1 MASLDDRLR
10 EELQR
15 SLRPADPIELYEDLS
30 TRHGRRR
37 VARKI
42 GAAALVVVVLGLA
55 AGGFLYFNDIFR
67 GEPADQMPAPTEPR
81 VVIGRSDLQI
91 FEKGGSNSSRFE
103 IWSVATDGSDP
114 RPLYAEDIDA
124 VDPVAS
130 PDGTSVAFLRRDP
143 EEPAPW
149 ADQQLMLLGL
159 TDGTMRV
166 LAEGIA
172 TMPQTGTVSWAP
184 DGSEIALLDTRRKG
198 LDAFD
203 EFGLPLADIRVID
216 VATGGSRWIDIGGL
230 GQGLA
235 WSPDGGLFA
244 LVRTAG
250 ESSELVLVDLD
261 GLVVSTLDV
270 GELAAPA
277 WSPSGDAIAYLATE
291 AGDSDVRTVSAG
303 SGTIA
308 DHTSDGGLK
317 ESVAWS
323 QSGEALVYTHAT
335 PSGCEALLLQVR
347 SGDVVRLTDRH
358 SLGGCPRSVSWQRG
372 VDAPSNPPTTAADS
386 TGQDVGLP
394 FRLCDVSTLGGVHL
408 TNVGRPARVW
418 VGTRVTD
425 LGSCPDLASSH
436 VVAADTDLDGVADV
450 WTEMTCRGG
459 CQPLPRAAMDLTAD
473 GTDELFVLEDLF
485 SIADYQVFTVVGGEL
500 VAATMAPPGHPEAGL
515 IPDEVAVLSVGGD
528 EGFGGYLRCEGDP
541 AAPTLVVIWSE
552 HPVEGPGSDVK
563 QVHETRLV
571 MDADGTFSVTGVS
584 DTTLPAGQAPPGMT
598 GASTE
603 ASCGIEL
610 AL

>member
-1 MASLDDRLR
+1 MANLDDRLR
-10 EELQR
+10 QELQR
-15 SLRPADPIELYEDLS
+15 SLRPADPVELYEDLS
-30 TRHGRRR
+30 KRHGRRR

-42 GAAALVVVVLGLA
+42 GAAALVVSVLVVA

-91 FEKGGSNSSRFE
+91 FEAGGSNSSRFE

-143 EEPAPW
+143 EEAAPW
-149 ADQQLMLLGL
+149 ADQQLMLLDL
-159 TDGTMRV
+159 ADGEVRL
-166 LAEGIA
+166 LADGIA
-172 TMPQTGTVSWAP
+172 TMPQAGTVSWAP
-184 DGSEIALLDTRRKG
+184 DGSAIAFLDTRRKG

-216 VATGGSRWIDIGGL
+216 VATRESRWIDIGGL

-235 WSPDGGLFA
+235 WSPDGRSFA
-244 LVRTAG
+244 LVRTSG

-261 GLVVSTLDV
+261 GRAIRTLDA
-270 GELAAPA
+270 GGLAAPA
-277 WSPSGDAIAYLATE
+277 WSPSGDVIAYLATE
-291 AGDSDVRTVSAG
+291 AGDSDVRTVSVG
-303 SGTIA
+303 SGTITE
-308 DHTSDGGLK
+308 HTRDGGLK

-323 QSGEALVYTHAT
+323 QSGEAFVYTHAT
-335 PSGCEALLLQVR
+335 PSGCEALLLQVG
-347 SGDVVRLTDRH
+347 SGDVRRLTDRG

-372 VDAPSNPPTTAADS
+372 TEAPANPSPTASDA

-394 FRLCDVSTLGGVHL
+394 FRICDVSTLGGIRL
-408 TNVGRPARVW
+408 TNAGPARVW
-418 VGTRVTD
+418 VGTRVTEAD
-425 LGSCPDLASSH
+425 RCPDFAAKH
-436 VVAADTDLDGVADV
+436 VVAADIDLDGVADV
-450 WTEMTCRGG
+450 WTDMMCGGG

-485 SIADYQVFTVVGGEL
+485 SIADYQVFTIVGGEL
-500 VAATMAPPGHPEAGL
+500 VAATVAPPGHPEAGL
-515 IPDEVAVLSVGGD
+515 FPDEVAVLSVGGD

-541 AAPTLVVIWSE
+541 AAPTLVVTWSE

-571 MDADGTFSVTGVS
+571 MDADGTFRVTRSS
-584 DTTLPAGQAPPGMT
+584 DTTLPTGQAPPGVT
-598 GASTE
+598 SPSTE